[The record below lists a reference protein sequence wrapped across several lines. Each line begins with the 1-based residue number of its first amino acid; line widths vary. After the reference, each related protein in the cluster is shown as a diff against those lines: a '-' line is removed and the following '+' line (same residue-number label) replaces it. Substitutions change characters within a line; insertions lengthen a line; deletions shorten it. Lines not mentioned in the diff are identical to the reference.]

1 MNPTHL
7 NSLFPGLSP
16 AGHGGFYVQ
25 QTGGASS
32 PSTGL
37 AGEAD
42 VMMISGLAAE
52 AVNAPQGV
60 SVVGAGLPAPTLAG
74 QLQFPVTIGTI
85 TLPLWQW
92 LVIAALLGGAGG
104 YYLGRR

>member
-1 MNPTHL
+1 MPPNL
-7 NSLFPGLSP
+7 GQLFPGIS
-16 AGHGGFYVQ
+16 AGNNGFYVQ
-25 QTGGASS
+25 QTGGAA
-32 PSTGL
+32 GHL

-42 VMMISGLAAE
+42 VMMISGL
-52 AVNAPQGV
+52 NAPEGVVPPAGGV
-60 SVVGAGLPAPTLAG
+60 SAVGGPLPAQTLRG

-85 TLPLWQW
+85 TLPVWQW

>member
-1 MNPTHL
+1 MNL
-7 NSLFPGLSP
+7 SYLFPGLSP
-16 AGHGGFYVQ
+16 GQGGTFVQ
-25 QTGGASS
+25 QVGGPVS
-32 PSTGL
+32 GF

-42 VMMISGLAAE
+42 VMMISGLGAD
-52 AVNAPQGV
+52 AVQVPDGV
-60 SVVGAGLPAPTLAG
+60 SVVGMPTQTLTG
-74 QLQFPVTIGTI
+74 QLQFPVTLGKW